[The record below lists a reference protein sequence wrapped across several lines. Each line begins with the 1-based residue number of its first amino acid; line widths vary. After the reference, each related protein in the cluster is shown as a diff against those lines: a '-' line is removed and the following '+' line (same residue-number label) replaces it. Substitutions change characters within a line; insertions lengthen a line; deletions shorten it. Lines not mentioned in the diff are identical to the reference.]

1 MPELPEVETVRQVLL
16 PIINSRSITKIEVLK
31 DRIIQGDVVFF
42 IRQLTGRKF
51 VNIERIGKYLIFFF
65 DHDLVMVSHL
75 RMEGKYIEIQ
85 PDEEISRFA
94 RVIFTLDDGRRL
106 CYDDSRQFGTMEI
119 TTKETYKNLAS
130 LSKLGPEP
138 FEAKADDIYARFQK
152 TTRTIKEALLD
163 QTIMTGLG
171 NIYVDEV
178 LFLAKIHPETIAN
191 LLSKKQTKDI
201 IKHSINVLNLAIK
214 AGGSTIR
221 TYHAG
226 NGVTGDFQI
235 KLNAYNREYL
245 PCNVC
250 GHKMKKIFVGGRG
263 STYCPHCQIN
273 PSRPLCVAITG
284 LIGAGKSTVGH
295 YIRSKNYTVID
306 ADEIVKNLYQDY
318 RVTKALEKHLNLNLH
333 QGKIFDKSL
342 LKRALVDDT
351 KLVKKLENYIH
362 PLVKSRI
369 VDMINHSQEKVLF
382 FEIPLVFSHKINE
395 LFAYIIGVE
404 TDQATQEKFILS
416 RGKSV
421 VLSPDLAY
429 KKNRV
434 KLDYIII
441 NNSSLTAL
449 YDKVD
454 QTLRHLALN

>member
-16 PIINSRSITKIEVLK
+16 PIIKGRSITQIEVLK
-31 DRIIQGDVVFF
+31 ERIIQGDVAVF
-42 IRQLTGRKF
+42 IHQLTGRKF
-51 VNIERIGKYLIFFF
+51 IDIERIGKYLIFFF

-85 PDEEISRFA
+85 PDGEISRFA

-119 TTKETYKNLAS
+119 TTKETYKKLVS

-138 FEAKADDIYARFQK
+138 FEAKVDEVYARFQK
-152 TTRTIKEALLD
+152 TTRTIKEVLLD

-178 LFLAKIHPETIAN
+178 LFLSKIHPETMAN

-201 IKHSINVLNLAIK
+201 INHAIHVLNLAIK

-284 LIGAGKSTVGH
+284 LIGAGKSTVGQ
-295 YIRSKNYTVID
+295 YLRTKNYSVID
-306 ADEIVKNLYQDY
+306 ADEIVKNLYQDHL
-318 RVTKALEKHLNLNLH
+318 VTNDLEKHLNRPLH
-333 QGKIFDKSL
+333 HGKNFDKSL
-342 LKRALVDDT
+342 LKNALIEDP

-369 VDMINHSQEKVLF
+369 IDRMKTSQENVLF

-404 TDQATQEKFILS
+404 TDQATQEKFLLS

-441 NNSSLTAL
+441 NNSNLAAL

-454 QTLRHLALN
+454 HVLKQMNLN